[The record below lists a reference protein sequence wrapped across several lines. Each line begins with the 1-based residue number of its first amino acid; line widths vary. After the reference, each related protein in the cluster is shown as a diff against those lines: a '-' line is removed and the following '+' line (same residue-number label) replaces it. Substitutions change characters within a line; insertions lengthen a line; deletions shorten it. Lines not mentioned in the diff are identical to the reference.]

1 MSVTDIVSA
10 ATKPM
15 YAIVTVV
22 SSQDDAPYALVLAR
36 SAKMYSMAIL
46 ICIAPKG
53 IQIDGPFD
61 HRIEASDVWGHDVQA
76 YLEDHFNKYLYLPLN
91 TLIIGSIDR
100 AFVCQTPCRMTYGD
114 ASGAL
119 LLKPSRMATGLGDYD
134 SYGYTWSEDSIY
146 GSPTWKEDAMPSYPC
161 VLIDSPPWKASWAD
175 DDIPTAWSVWLGIY
189 RGMGVHMTHKHR
201 ELLGHL
207 KNILIPILGDECIP
221 VMDKY
226 ESVYRQAFITKAAN
240 PSFNY
245 DLLEAYG
252 DRFLAGQFA
261 WHLLEQPGIVTA
273 DQITKIGTHYQ
284 SNESIARITEA
295 LGLKDYIVLGPGEN
309 ISPKMLADIYESL
322 IGAIGIS
329 WYWYGAGDESPIWAI
344 DLFVRETMNA
354 YLPPINA
361 TNYKILYEHPKTAF
375 KQLVESLGLDRNLIT
390 ETKPQIQKGRVMVQ
404 IQYDGRPIGT
414 STVSKGT
421 MYMQDAI
428 KMAIKNAYEDALK
441 HKDLLTPPT

>member
-10 ATKPM
+10 ATKQM

-22 SSQDDAPYALVLAR
+22 SKQDDAPYATVLAR
-36 SAKMYSMAIL
+36 SAKMYSMAIV
-46 ICIAPKG
+46 ICIAPTG

-61 HRIEASDVWGHDVQA
+61 YRLVAGDVWDHDVQA
-76 YLEDHFNKYLYLPLN
+76 YLEDYFDKYLYLPLN
-91 TLIIGSIDR
+91 TLIIGSIDWV
-100 AFVCQTPCRMTYGD
+100 FMCQTPCRMPYGD
-114 ASGAL
+114 VSGAL
-119 LLKPSRMATGLGDYD
+119 LLKPSRMTTGLGDYD
-134 SYGYTWSEDSIY
+134 SYGYEWNEDSIY
-146 GSPTWKEDAMPSYPC
+146 GSPTWKEDSAPSYPC
-161 VLIDSPPWKASWAD
+161 VLIDAPPWKASWSE
-175 DDIPTAWSVWLGIY
+175 DDIPTAWSIWLGIY
-189 RGMGVHMTHKHR
+189 RGMGVHLASNHR
-201 ELLGHL
+201 GLLTHL
-207 KNILIPILGDECIP
+207 KTILVPILGEECIP
-221 VMDKY
+221 VIDKY

-295 LGLKDYIVLGPGEN
+295 LGLKEYIVLGPGEN
-309 ISPKMLADIYESL
+309 ISPKMLADIYEAL

-329 WYWYGAGDESPIWAI
+329 WYWYGAGDESPTWSI
-344 DLFVRETMNA
+344 DLFVSYTMST
-354 YLPPINA
+354 YLPPIDPIH
-361 TNYKILYEHPKTAF
+361 YKTLYEHPKTSF
-375 KQLVESLGLDRNLIT
+375 KQLVEGLGLDRSLIT

-404 IQYDGRPIGT
+404 ILYDKRPIGV
-414 STVSKGT
+414 STITKGT

-428 KMAIKNAYEDALK
+428 KMAIKTAYEDALK